1 MEERKNTIRQWA
13 EDDRPREKLIRLGR
27 RALSDA
33 ELLAILISSGNE
45 RETALDLSRR
55 LLSEAAGNSL
65 NRLARLSVGDLQ
77 KFRGIGEAKAITII
91 AALELSVRRREAEK
105 EIRPTISGSKDAF
118 QYIEP
123 LLSDLSHEEFY
134 VIYLNR
140 ANVVI
145 SHARVSSGGITGTV
159 VDARMVYKGVLDAQ
173 ATSIILCHNHPSGNL
188 RPSNEDI
195 SLTKKLK
202 DGGKLL
208 DINVLDH
215 LIVCNNAFYSFADDG
230 LI

>member
-77 KFRGIGEAKAITII
+77 KFRGIGEAKAITIL
-91 AALELSVRRREAEK
+91 AALGL
-105 EIRPTISGSKDAF
+105 P
-118 QYIEP
+118 Y
-123 LLSDLSHEEFY
+123 LLR
-134 VIYLNR
+134 LN
-140 ANVVI
+140 
-145 SHARVSSGGITGTV
+145 
-159 VDARMVYKGVLDAQ
+159 
-173 ATSIILCHNHPSGNL
+173 
-188 RPSNEDI
+188 
-195 SLTKKLK
+195 
-202 DGGKLL
+202 
-208 DINVLDH
+208 
-215 LIVCNNAFYSFADDG
+215 
-230 LI
+230 